1 MIYETKSTVAIY
13 VDRSR
18 QHWVVRDGDGNFW
31 LLPST
36 ENPWEDR
43 EPFHPT
49 EETELEPVP
58 KHYRSMLDL
67 PL

>member
-1 MIYETKSTVAIY
+1 MIYEMKTAVAIY

-18 QHWVVRDGDGNFW
+18 QQWVVRDREGNFW
-31 LLPST
+31 LVPST

-43 EPFHPT
+43 QPFHPT

-58 KHYRSMLDL
+58 GHYRCMLDL
-67 PL
+67 PF

>member
-1 MIYETKSTVAIY
+1 MIYEMKTAVAIY

-18 QHWVVRDGDGNFW
+18 QQWVVRDQEGNFW
-31 LLPST
+31 LVPST

-43 EPFHPT
+43 QPFQPT

-58 KHYRSMLDL
+58 GHYRCMLDL
-67 PL
+67 PF